1 MDLPGRSKDL
11 PGSFVAAGGCDGK
24 NVNEVVDQM
33 LLNLARLQGTPKDLQ
48 EDWFTR
54 SKEMIVIADALQDET
69 ASDQATQAATD
80 ELLGLGYD
88 YHAGFADRIKSVKI
102 DQIADVARRRLRD
115 CVVTIC
121 TPDPDAVKVKTGVR
135 TYDSFPP
142 VDLTPK
148 GVKHDTK

>member
-1 MDLPGRSKDL
+1 
-11 PGSFVAAGGCDGK
+11 
-24 NVNEVVDQM
+24 M
-33 LLNLARLQGTPKDLQ
+33 LLNLARLQGTTKDLQ

-54 SKEMIVIADALQDET
+54 SKDMIVIADALQDET
-69 ASDQATQAATD
+69 ASDQAQQAATD

-115 CVVTIC
+115 CVVTIS
-121 TPDPDAVKVKTGVR
+121 TPNPDAVKVKTGMR
-135 TYDSFPP
+135 TYDSFPA